1 MPSTWPARPPPWRR
15 TRSPIRNGR
24 AEISTMPAIR
34 LPSVCWA
41 ARPKTT
47 AVTAPPTASVRGVR
61 PGDPERGERREDE
74 ERQADEEADRARRAG
89 VDAAEEPRL
98 HPAPEVASER
108 PAEHD
113 QHDRRGD
120 AHGRVDAE
128 DLLAEDVRD
137 DRRDV
142 SGTISSSSRRARRAR
157 CSVCSVIERAR
168 AAGALASKRGLLRA
182 SGMSL
187 RQHCPPHRVSSPP
200 AACDRGH
207 TVDPTASRA
216 APVAPAQN
224 RLVCRTGSGF
234 GGASAGGGR
243 SKRGGVSRPLRRR
256 PGSRA
261 SSSLRAPGCRYAPLR

>member
-1 MPSTWPARPPPWRR
+1 MPSTWPARPPACRR
-15 TRSPIRNGR
+15 TRSPTRNGR

-41 ARPKTT
+41 ARPTTT

-61 PGDPERGERREDE
+61 PAIRSAISAARTRNDRRI
-74 ERQADEEADRARRAG
+74 RKPTVPAVPGPCGGRAR
-89 VDAAEEPRL
+89 L
-98 HPAPEVASER
+98 HQAPEVARER

-128 DLLAEDVRD
+128 DLLAEDVGD

-142 SGTISSSSRRARRAR
+142 SGTISSSSRRARRAALQR
-157 CSVCSVIERAR
+157 VQRDRAR
-168 AAGALASKRGLLRA
+168 PGGGRLGVEAGFVADEWHVPQATLPARRGFHLLGLCDQATRRT
-182 SGMSL
+182 G
-187 RQHCPPHRVSSPP
+187 RVGRTGC
-200 AACDRGH
+200 AD
-207 TVDPTASRA
+207 
-216 APVAPAQN
+216 QN
-224 RLVCRTGSGF
+224 RLVWRTGSGF